1 MIYLL
6 QLRDYPAKIR
16 NILQQALEGKRV
28 RFQTVSEIPR
38 PTDESHTYFII
49 NDVENETWSG
59 MDCARAVRKQDRTGH
74 LILISNDLDYHM
86 LFRSHL
92 SFLAAFTVKEAQSAI
107 REYLDELLSDEN
119 ISEKRKSG

>member
-6 QLRDYPAKIR
+6 QPRDYPAKIR
-16 NILQQALEGKRV
+16 DILQQALKGKRV
-28 RFQTVSEIPR
+28 HFQTVSEIPP
-38 PTDESHTYFII
+38 PTDESHIYFII
-49 NDVENETWSG
+49 NDGENKRWSG
-59 MDCARAVRKQDRTGH
+59 MDYARAVRKQDRTGH
-74 LILISNDLDYHM
+74 LILISDDLDYRM

-107 REYLDELLSDEN
+107 REYLDDLLSDEN